1 MTTPIRL
8 ILHTITTRPDTAGHT
23 QTLAVFYAPDKGR
36 HQAVAVR
43 CFSDGNARV
52 IGYRAIGKDWEP
64 LLVLE
69 SENVPIRR
77 FSSWGKGALTEGSP
91 AVDDALRAL
100 LSEGA
105 EVAPPEEVEG
115 VTIDD
120 KDRLYVIKC
129 GKGYSTMGWD
139 YCARKA
145 RALALELGAPDTTA
159 LPGSLAMYQYWKT
172 ACARGQE
179 RNAAT
184 GWRSAADLTPSLI
197 GLEGKRVEVVDEWG
211 TTKRFLVGKSTGW
224 MPCHLAIARRNC
236 SGGPAV
242 CIGTPRSVRVVG

>member
-1 MTTPIRL
+1 LTTPIRL
-8 ILHTITTRPDTAGHT
+8 IAIIRTSRPDKAGNT
-23 QTLAVFYAPDKGR
+23 QTVAEYYAPDKGR
-36 HQAVAVR
+36 HRSVTVA
-43 CFSDGNARV
+43 CHSPGNARFL
-52 IGYRAIGKDWEP
+52 GYTAIGKDWEP
-64 LLVLE
+64 LLVTEAAGLPVGVVAAW
-69 SENVPIRR
+69 S
-77 FSSWGKGALTEGSP
+77 KGAMREGSP
-91 AVDDALRAL
+91 AAEAALRAL
-100 LSEGA
+100 LSEEA
-105 EVAPPEEVEG
+105 EVAPPEVEK
-115 VTIDD
+115 VTIND

-139 YCARKA
+139 YCAQKA

-211 TTKRFLVGKSTGW
+211 ATKRFLVGKSTGW
-224 MPCHLAIARRNC
+224 MPCHLAIARRGC

-242 CIGTPRSVRVVG
+242 SIGTPRSVRVVG